1 MDYCLYCSFV
11 DDFQFDP
18 LTCMQAEE
26 HLNMALQLNKHDMT
40 YVMLGKS
47 YLLQGDTEKAI
58 EIYKS
63 AVE

>member
-1 MDYCLYCSFV
+1 MHALK
-11 DDFQFDP
+11 FDP
-18 LTCMQAEE
+18 LTRTQAEE
-26 HLNMALQLNKHDMT
+26 HLNLALQLNKHDMT
-40 YVMLGKS
+40 YMMLGKS

>member
-1 MDYCLYCSFV
+1 M
-11 DDFQFDP
+11 
-18 LTCMQAEE
+18 TCVQAEE

-40 YVMLGKS
+40 YMMLGKIC
-47 YLLQGDTEKAI
+47 LLQGDTEKAI